1 MCMTKAELEKKV
13 EEIRKYKAMAE
24 EASNIQKALEQEVI
38 SYMNELGLT
47 EEFTDSAKITYKE
60 QTRAT
65 LDKKRL
71 EEDLGDLTEYEN
83 VTSYKVLRIK
93 QESIINRAR
102 VEQSTRH
109 PTKQEVYTMKSYT
122 TYEEPLKGRTFTEKQ
137 MYKVYRDMADKKE
150 YPDFKGWLADMVK
163 SGVFEEV

>member
-1 MCMTKAELEKKV
+1 MCIVNKTYTKKCVQNQQEYSQIFVHITNRLYTDICVQYSYKVKQNRPTQNQSNIFKEVVIMCMTKSELEKKV

-71 EEDLGDLTEYEN
+71 EEDLGDLTEYEK

-93 QESIINRAR
+93 
-102 VEQSTRH
+102 
-109 PTKQEVYTMKSYT
+109 
-122 TYEEPLKGRTFTEKQ
+122 
-137 MYKVYRDMADKKE
+137 
-150 YPDFKGWLADMVK
+150 
-163 SGVFEEV
+163 

>member
-1 MCMTKAELEKKV
+1 MCIVNKTYTKKCVQNQQEYSQIFVNITNRLYTDICVQYDYKVKQNRPTQNQSNIFKEVVIMCMTKSELEKKV

-71 EEDLGDLTEYEN
+71 EEDLGDLTEYEK

-93 QESIINRAR
+93 
-102 VEQSTRH
+102 
-109 PTKQEVYTMKSYT
+109 
-122 TYEEPLKGRTFTEKQ
+122 
-137 MYKVYRDMADKKE
+137 
-150 YPDFKGWLADMVK
+150 
-163 SGVFEEV
+163 